1 MVREIVNEKP
11 ISIPEVLETLEQII
25 SAEKIDVALA
35 PAVAATSESGE
46 AVAETVPEP
55 VDADKTKKYFL
66 KSTYEYAKTFSRISA
81 RVAKNVVLKL
91 VSENQIPLHVAIQ
104 IANVNPDTKEELA
117 LLLEKC
123 QKRYSAEEIEKLLG
137 DIRAYR
143 ELP

>member
-66 KSTYEYAKTFSRISA
+66 KSTYEYAKTFSR
-81 RVAKNVVLKL
+81 
-91 VSENQIPLHVAIQ
+91 
-104 IANVNPDTKEELA
+104 
-117 LLLEKC
+117 
-123 QKRYSAEEIEKLLG
+123 
-137 DIRAYR
+137 
-143 ELP
+143 